1 MRAESTSEY
10 IPFRVQPMLPTLV
23 KSAFNRPGWDYE
35 EKYDGF
41 RLLAYKEGSKVS
53 LLSRNGIDRTQ
64 AYRNVA
70 ADITRLLDRTLLID
84 GEVVAFDKRHVSR
97 FQLLQEG
104 KIPPVYAVFD
114 CLYRNGRDLR
124 AQSLTMRR
132 ATMEEAIRGSKV
144 LFPSRQMNP
153 NGLIAFKEAKANG
166 YEGIVA
172 KDLSSPYVEGRT
184 RKWLKFKVHQ
194 EDEFVIVGY
203 TPPEGSRVYFGALLL
218 GAYHHGELHYVGKV
232 GTGFD
237 RDKLASLYKKFRHL
251 VRERPALVDP
261 PSEKGVT
268 YLTPELVAQINYE
281 EMTADHKLRQPVYM
295 GLRDDKNAK
304 NVTFPGEE
312 Q

>member
-1 MRAESTSEY
+1 MQAKTTSDR

-41 RLLAYKEGSKVS
+41 RLLTYKEGSKVS

-64 AYRNVA
+64 TYRNVA
-70 ADITRLLDRTLLID
+70 ADIAKLSDRTLLVD

-104 KIPPVYAVFD
+104 EILPVYAVFD

-124 AQSLTMRR
+124 AEPLAVRR
-132 ATMEEAIRGSKV
+132 GAMEEAIKGSKV
-144 LFPSRQMNP
+144 LFPSRQMNA
-153 NGLIAFKEAKANG
+153 NGLLAFKNAKASG

-172 KDLSSPYVEGRT
+172 KDLSSPYIEGRT

-203 TPPEGSRVYFGALLL
+203 TSPGGSRAYFGALLL

-237 RDKLASLYKKFRHL
+237 REKLASLFKGFQPL
-251 VRERPALVDP
+251 VRERPAVVDP
-261 PSEKGVT
+261 PSGKGVT
-268 YLTPELVAQINYE
+268 YLTPKLVAQIAFE
-281 EMTADHKLRQPVYM
+281 EMTADHKLRQPVYI
-295 GLRDDKNAK
+295 GLRDDKNVEE
-304 NVTFPGEE
+304 VTFPGEE

>member
-1 MRAESTSEY
+1 
-10 IPFRVQPMLPTLV
+10 MLPTLV

-41 RLLAYKEGSKVS
+41 RLLAYKEGGKVR
-53 LLSRNGIDRTQ
+53 LLSRNGIDRTKT
-64 AYRNVA
+64 YRNVA
-70 ADITRLLDRTLLID
+70 ADIAKLPDRTLLVD
-84 GEVVAFDKRHVSR
+84 GEVVAFDKHHVSR

-124 AQSLTMRR
+124 AQPLTARR
-132 ATMEEAIRGSKV
+132 QAMEEAIRGSKV
-144 LFPSRQMNP
+144 LFPSHQMNT
-153 NGLIAFKEAKANG
+153 NGLIAFKEAKAGG

-194 EDEFVIVGY
+194 EDEFIIVGY
-203 TPPEGSRVYFGALLL
+203 TSPEGSRAYFGALLL

-237 RDKLASLYKKFRHL
+237 RAKLASLFEKFQPL
-251 VRERPALVDP
+251 VREHPAVVDP

-268 YLTPELVAQINYE
+268 YLAPKFVAQIAFE

-304 NVTFPGEE
+304 EVTFPGEE

>member
-1 MRAESTSEY
+1 MRAQTTSDR

-23 KSAFNRPGWDYE
+23 KSAFNKPGWDYE

-41 RLLAYKEGSKVS
+41 RLLAYKEGSKIS

-64 AYRNVA
+64 TYRTIA
-70 ADITRLLDRTLLID
+70 ADIAKLPDRTLVLD
-84 GEVVAFDKRHVSR
+84 GEVVAFDKHHVSR

-124 AQSLTMRR
+124 AQPLTVRR
-132 ATMEEAIRGSKV
+132 GAMEEAIGGSQL
-144 LFPSRQMNP
+144 LFPSHLMNS
-153 NGLIAFKEAKANG
+153 NGLIAFKEAKARG

-172 KDLSSPYVEGRT
+172 KDESSPYIEGRT
-184 RKWLKFKVHQ
+184 RRWLKFKVHQ
-194 EDEFVIVGY
+194 EDEFVIAGY
-203 TPPEGSRVYFGALLL
+203 TSPGGSRAYFGALLL
-218 GAYHHGELHYVGKV
+218 GAYHHGKLYYVGKV

-237 RDKLASLYKKFRHL
+237 RGKLAALYEKFRPL
-251 VRERPALVDP
+251 VRECPALVDP
-261 PSEKGVT
+261 PSGKGVT
-268 YLTPELVAQINYE
+268 YLAPQLVAQIAYE

-304 NVTFPGEE
+304 EVTFPGEE